1 MRLEITEIR
10 PRVRGR
16 WPAVLA
22 ALAPALEP
30 ALARAGRHGPCPRHG
45 GRDGFRLFRDVAD
58 TGGGICNTC
67 GAFPDGFA
75 LLMWLHDWRFPQAL
89 AAVSA
94 VLGLEAV
101 AGRYPPE
108 RGSIPSGHA
117 TDRTSAQARRRIE
130 RLWQAAC
137 PVNAA
142 PAWPLWHYLAAR
154 GLTLED
160 TDPDVLRL
168 HPQLAYFEAGDDR
181 GAFPALLSVVQGADG
196 QRLTLHR
203 TYLAADGRGKAP
215 VASPRKLLPPVA
227 PLAGAAIRLYAA
239 TTTLGVAEGVE
250 TALAAHHLSGQPVWA
265 ALNATLLER
274 FVPPSGLTQVTI
286 WADRD
291 RHEAGQRAAGRL
303 QVRLQARGIDAE
315 VRLPPGPIPDACTGV
330 DWADVWLA
338 ARGRSQAA

>member
-1 MRLEITEIR
+1 MSLEITEIR
-10 PRVRGR
+10 PRVRGH
-16 WPAVLA
+16 WPAVLT

-30 ALARAGRHGPCPRHG
+30 ALSRAGRHGPCPRHG

-75 LLMWLHDWRFPQAL
+75 LLMWLHDWRFPQVL

-94 VLGLEAV
+94 VLGLEA
-101 AGRYPPE
+101 ASMPWPE
-108 RGSIPSGHA
+108 RGSIPPAHT
-117 TDRTSAQARRRIE
+117 TDRASAQARHRIE
-130 RLWQAAC
+130 RLWQAAS

-142 PAWPLWHYLAAR
+142 PAWPLWRYLAAR
-154 GLTLED
+154 GLTLAD

-168 HPQLAYFEAGDDR
+168 HPQLAYFEAGDNR

-215 VASPRKLLPPVA
+215 VTSARKLLPPVA

-274 FVPPSGLTQVTI
+274 FVPPPGLTQVTI

-303 QVRLQARGIDAE
+303 QARLQARGIEAE
-315 VRLPPGPIPDACTGV
+315 VRLPPGPIPAERSGV